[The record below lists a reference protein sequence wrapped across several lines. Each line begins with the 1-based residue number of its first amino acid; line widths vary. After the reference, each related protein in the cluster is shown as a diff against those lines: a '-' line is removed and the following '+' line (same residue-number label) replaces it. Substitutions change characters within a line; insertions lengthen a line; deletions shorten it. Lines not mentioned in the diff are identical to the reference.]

1 MALIYVVKDIIR
13 RRRLL
18 KKNDYSFV
26 ETKDD
31 IKQLVTYGKLFPLY
45 LMPLKFNGEDSKK
58 NIVYVPKTIVDLKNK
73 VDDMIED
80 LITKGQASGYSCNLD
95 YKGKSLVPSKLTVIA
110 RKDKDDIFTET
121 INIW

>member
-1 MALIYVVKDIIR
+1 MALIYVVKDIIK

-18 KKNDYSFV
+18 RKNDYSFV

-31 IKQLVTYGKLFPLY
+31 IKMLVTYGKLVPLY
-45 LMPLKFNGEDSKK
+45 LMPLKFNGEDSEK
-58 NIVYVPKTIVDLKNK
+58 NKVYVPKVIVSLKNR

-80 LITKGQASGYSCNLD
+80 LIKKGQVSGYSCNLD

-110 RKDKDDIFTET
+110 RKDKEEIFTET

>member
-73 VDDMIED
+73 VDNMIED
-80 LITKGQASGYSCNLD
+80 LITKGQVSGYSCNLD

-110 RKDKDDIFTET
+110 GKDKDDIFTET